1 LASECGAGLVVGAL
15 LIDAR
20 DDRGANSDQE
30 QRPDCDQEAAQPPV
44 LRALAPLLAL
54 ALYAAAFD
62 ELELGGAILYPAAD
76 GTNWTPESFTFVAP
90 AAITYLWFFSRVNCA
105 ASNGTAGT
113 TTALAP
119 NCRYGAAITDI
130 SVTGPGTDSL
140 TQ

>member
-1 LASECGAGLVVGAL
+1 MSVNPYGGPTYKPFSVYVSSDIASPYGFTNGT
-15 LIDAR
+15 
-20 DDRGANSDQE
+20 
-30 QRPDCDQEAAQPPV
+30 
-44 LRALAPLLAL
+44 
-54 ALYAAAFD
+54 
-62 ELELGGAILYPAAD
+62 ELGGAILYPAAD